1 LSVTLDDVKKIALLA
16 RLELDEQA
24 AGRMTRDMN
33 SILEYVEQLGRVDT
47 ENVSPL
53 AWLEG
58 KKTPAEPDQVRRFD
72 NVGAVLDNVPL
83 PEGRFFI
90 VPRVIE

>member
-16 RLELDEQA
+16 RLELDDTA
-24 AGRMTRDMN
+24 AERMTRDMN
-33 SILEYVEQLGRVDT
+33 AILGHVEQLGRVDT

-58 KKTPAEPDQVRRFD
+58 KKTPVEPDEVRRFEHT
-72 NVGAVLDNVPL
+72 AEVLDNAPS

>member
-1 LSVTLDDVKKIALLA
+1 MSVTLDDVKKIALLA

-72 NVGAVLDNVPL
+72 NVGAVLDNAPL